1 MRQKKCNKC
10 KEFKEFSSLNY
21 QIFYNNYISKTC
33 KDCAKSIKRESI
45 NKRVDE
51 FIEMRNKGIISM
63 KECISCKVKK
73 TYNQENFEIKSL
85 NNNCKTCISKR
96 RRERYL
102 REEKNKIM
110 EKNLKAKEVNID
122 YKNKTIKKYYPL
134 GRKFKDKKTQIYY
147 NFFARM
153 LKANIK
159 KKEAV
164 ILLKNIATYGKS
176 NLDKVFKDSFTLNTA
191 YVNKLVNNDF
201 LQDIEPINYNY

>member
-21 QIFYNNYISKTC
+21 QIFYNNYSSKTC

-63 KECISCKVKK
+63 KECTSCKVKK
-73 TYNQENFEIKSL
+73 TYNQENFAIKIL
-85 NNNCKTCISKR
+85 NNICKTCISKS

-102 REEKNKIM
+102 RDK
-110 EKNLKAKEVNID
+110 
-122 YKNKTIKKYYPL
+122 KKYYPL
-134 GRKFKDKKTQIYY
+134 GRKFKDKKTQNYY

-159 KKEAV
+159 QKEAV
-164 ILLKNIATYGKS
+164 ILLKNIASYGKS